1 MPLGQL
7 DEWTVKP
14 SRFSIQV
21 SLSELSRIIAAKT
34 LKDSNVQDFQ
44 EEKENQSTKRKTESF
59 VFNGFGIGISGGWKR
74 KSTTGRFATCQFWPF
89 TGNTSFV
96 GKDKVNKWEYYK
108 LKITAIVRSFCN
120 RASTP
125 FSILS
130 LSANEL
136 YDFRFFYFHSSMK
149 LAFLVIKGL
158 LSLYNKQKCWTP
170 REIPYLRAPMFY
182 SLFVIKTLRTL
193 VSQSSFPNNSF
204 STHFYCLFKITSL
217 RTWLLVVT
225 LFLFPFPLFGSSSQS
240 LFLSS
245 LLYSLH
251 DLSSSL
257 PWGMFKV
264 PPLRRTTFRSSVSTN
279 DPAFFKRL
287 DFFSCSILPSLSL
300 VLLDAAI
307 NFRCLGI
314 APDAT
319 SAVEIE

>member
-1 MPLGQL
+1 M
-7 DEWTVKP
+7 
-14 SRFSIQV
+14 
-21 SLSELSRIIAAKT
+21 
-34 LKDSNVQDFQ
+34 
-44 EEKENQSTKRKTESF
+44 
-59 VFNGFGIGISGGWKR
+59 
-74 KSTTGRFATCQFWPF
+74 
-89 TGNTSFV
+89 
-96 GKDKVNKWEYYK
+96 Y
-108 LKITAIVRSFCN
+108 
-120 RASTP
+120 
-125 FSILS
+125 
-130 LSANEL
+130 
-136 YDFRFFYFHSSMK
+136 
-149 LAFLVIKGL
+149 
-158 LSLYNKQKCWTP
+158 
-170 REIPYLRAPMFY
+170 Y
-182 SLFVIKTLRTL
+182 SLFVKKTLRTL
-193 VSQSSFPNNSF
+193 ASQSSFPNNSF
-204 STHFYCLFKITSL
+204 STHFHCLFKITSL

-319 SAVEIE
+319 SAVEIQ